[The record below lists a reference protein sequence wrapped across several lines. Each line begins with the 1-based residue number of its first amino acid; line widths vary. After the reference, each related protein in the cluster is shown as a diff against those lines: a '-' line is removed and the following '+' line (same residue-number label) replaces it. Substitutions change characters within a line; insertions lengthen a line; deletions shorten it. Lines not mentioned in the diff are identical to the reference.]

1 LSKSFRNNLSE
12 LVSDARAKFNS
23 AQLWG
28 SEGDIQFSIEE
39 NKYKLR
45 TIQLSFE
52 DIAFNIPILNPELEM
67 IIKKSLGLT
76 ETKLILCLV
85 YSVTARILQSTV
97 TGLCKQLLLNIEQ
110 IEKLEISA
118 FELLSF
124 VSKDFH
130 TRMKSLLQNKDIVG
144 YIRAKKESI
153 NKAFLHSFITSSSL
167 SNVDN
172 EDNVTHSNEMTYS
185 ALDSSVITNRFVSK
199 FKNAKRSLP
208 SLWGCN
214 AEYSQYSQ
222 NLCADYNREWS
233 SNAIISK
240 SGDNI
245 LRALF

>member
-1 LSKSFRNNLSE
+1 MSKSFRNNLSE

-52 DIAFNIPILNPELEM
+52 DIAFNIPILNPELEI
-67 IIKKSLGLT
+67 IIKNSLGLT

-124 VSKDFH
+124 V
-130 TRMKSLLQNKDIVG
+130 
-144 YIRAKKESI
+144 IR
-153 NKAFLHSFITSSSL
+153 L
-167 SNVDN
+167 VDK
-172 EDNVTHSNEMTYS
+172 
-185 ALDSSVITNRFVSK
+185 I
-199 FKNAKRSLP
+199 
-208 SLWGCN
+208 
-214 AEYSQYSQ
+214 
-222 NLCADYNREWS
+222 
-233 SNAIISK
+233 
-240 SGDNI
+240 
-245 LRALF
+245 